1 MQITFKALHYFLT
14 AVDRRSITRAAQDL
28 NIVPSAV
35 SAAIDSVER
44 EFGLKLLTRYPSKGI
59 QPTATGHV
67 LIGKIRHLLEEY
79 DNLMAEGGDL
89 RTALSGTLRVGYY
102 APVAPAFMPKVIAPL
117 VAGNPDVSV
126 KFTECDNETAQ
137 EGLLSG
143 RFDAILF
150 VAENVKPG
158 ISYDVLLELPPYVLA
173 ARDHVLAGNK
183 LLRITDLAAHPS
195 ILLDLPVVG
204 EYYRAIFEQ
213 AGIEP
218 RVAATATST
227 EMIRSLVAAGL
238 GYSIL
243 SMSPLTDISY
253 GGEKL
258 AAIPLCLEAKPL
270 RFVLGHLRDNQR
282 RLVRAFVEQCRS
294 YFEGEAAK
302 GLIVRA

>member
-14 AVDRRSITRAAQDL
+14 AVDRRSITRAAEEL
-28 NIVPSAV
+28 HIVPSAV

-59 QPTATGHV
+59 QPTATGQI
-67 LIGKIRHLLEEY
+67 LMGKIRHLLEEY
-79 DNLMAEGGDL
+79 NNLMTEGGDL
-89 RTALSGTLRVGYY
+89 RTALSGTLHIGYY
-102 APVAPAFMPKVIAPL
+102 APVAPAFMPKIIAPL
-117 VAGNPDVSV
+117 VQGNPAVSV
-126 KFTECDNETAQ
+126 KFTECNNETAQ
-137 EGLLSG
+137 EGLLNG
-143 RFDAILF
+143 QFDAILF

-173 ARDHVLAGNK
+173 ARDHALAGHK
-183 LLRITDLAAHPS
+183 TLRLENLADHPL

-204 EYYRAIFEQ
+204 EYYRMIFEQ

-243 SMSPLTDISY
+243 SMCPLTDISY
-253 GGEKL
+253 GGEQL
-258 AAIPLCLEAKPL
+258 VTIPIRPKIKPF

-282 RLVRAFVEQCRS
+282 RLVRAFVDQCRS
-294 YFEGEAAK
+294 YFEGDAAQK
-302 GLIVRA
+302 LIVTA